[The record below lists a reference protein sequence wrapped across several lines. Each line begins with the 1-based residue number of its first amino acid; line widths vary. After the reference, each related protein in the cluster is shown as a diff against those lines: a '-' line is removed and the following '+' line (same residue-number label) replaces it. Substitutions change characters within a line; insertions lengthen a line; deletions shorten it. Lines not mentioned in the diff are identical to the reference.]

1 MSVNPSR
8 TRLLLCSSSME
19 AGGSER
25 QMLYLM
31 QYLDRSRFDISLYLL
46 YPKGSLLDE
55 VPEDVAVYSYWGEH
69 SPPRLNWPGRIFS
82 NQVRH
87 LTQHL
92 RAKPVD
98 LVYDRLFHMALI
110 AGPAAKRTK
119 TPRVATI
126 VSPPNEDVVR
136 SEKRWLAWKKRSLRN
151 SYLSANGLL
160 AVGSETAAS
169 AALFYNI
176 PRDRFRIVTSPIDVT
191 RIESA
196 ARMPWEGSSLDTEH
210 KHIIAIGR
218 QSDEK
223 GHRYLIEAMSLYTK
237 ISEQGDAPPVIL
249 HLVGDGVLRK
259 ELESLTDSLGLRGS
273 VLFHGVQA
281 NPYSLLAKSD
291 LMVLPSL
298 YEGLPNVVLEA
309 MLCKVPVLATN
320 TPGGAGELFR
330 RTGLGHL
337 VPRCN
342 SMEIAQAIYRRFA
355 NPEPWLA
362 NLDAARN
369 YILENH
375 SMDKWIGELS
385 DLFESLRRRESR

>member
-1 MSVNPSR
+1 MSVNPNR

-31 QYLDRSRFDISLYLL
+31 QYLDRSRFDLSLYLL
-46 YPKGSLLDE
+46 YPKGSLLEE
-55 VPEDVAVYSYWGEH
+55 VPEDVAVYSYWGDR
-69 SPPRLNWPGRIFS
+69 SPPRWNWPGRIFAD
-82 NQVRH
+82 QVRH

-92 RAKPVD
+92 RSHPVD

-110 AGPAAKRTK
+110 AGPAAKRTQ
-119 TPRVATI
+119 TPRIATL

-136 SEKRWLAWKKRSLRN
+136 SEKRWLAWKKRALRR
-151 SYLSANGLL
+151 SYLSAQGLL

-176 PRDRFRIVTSPIDVT
+176 PRERFRIVTSPIDVK
-191 RIESA
+191 RIESSA
-196 ARMPWEGSSLDTEH
+196 QMPWENSSLDLRC
-210 KHIIAIGR
+210 KQVIAIGR

-223 GHRYLIEAMSLYTK
+223 GHRYLIEAMALYQK
-237 ISEQGDAPPVIL
+237 FVEQGDAPPVVV

-309 MLCKVPVLATN
+309 MLCRVPVLATN

-330 RTGLGHL
+330 RTGLGQL
-337 VPRCN
+337 VARC
-342 SMEIAQAIYRRFA
+342 SATEIANAMRRRFSD
-355 NPEPWLA
+355 PDPWLA
-362 NLDAARN
+362 PLEAARQ

-375 SMDKWIGELS
+375 SMDRWIGELS
-385 DLFESLRRRESR
+385 DLFESLRRRGSH